1 MKWGNWK
8 GEHSLS
14 THRCEIIG
22 EGLQAWTRECDDCNH
37 TIHSPQCHMFA
48 PHWLKSCTHAHTHS
62 IASTCGI
69 GKKQVSVCFCPIFL
83 IMLKR
88 QSDSEWTAFFI
99 LERYARSIVWRCD
112 WQLAVNKE
120 STDRIR
126 WHWQHQEEHHQ
137 RFNGQQPEKRSER
150 YSRDSVSLA
159 KGHTKSTSEARRAVQ
174 YCNVTSV
181 VHPPVCHQHSNDLHH
196 V

>member
-69 GKKQVSVCFCPIFL
+69 GKKQVSVCFCAIFL

-88 QSDSEWTAFFI
+88 QNDSEWTAFICSNYHFV
-99 LERYARSIVWRCD
+99 YW
-112 WQLAVNKE
+112 
-120 STDRIR
+120 
-126 WHWQHQEEHHQ
+126 
-137 RFNGQQPEKRSER
+137 
-150 YSRDSVSLA
+150 
-159 KGHTKSTSEARRAVQ
+159 
-174 YCNVTSV
+174 NVTL
-181 VHPPVCHQHSNDLHH
+181 DLLCGGATGNLPLTKNPRTAFDGIGSTRRSTTNVSTANSLKRGRKGIH
-196 V
+196 VTVWV